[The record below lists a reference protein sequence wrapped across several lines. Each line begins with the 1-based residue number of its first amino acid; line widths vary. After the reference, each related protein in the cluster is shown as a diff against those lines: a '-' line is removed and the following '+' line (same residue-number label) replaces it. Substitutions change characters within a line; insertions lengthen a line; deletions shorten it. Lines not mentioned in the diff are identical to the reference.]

1 MHTAEKRVFIIAQYR
16 QPHEASQ
23 AFLLVLHIINEPA
36 VHSLMNWTMRLR
48 VWVIFNQ
55 LHFQQPVRDDGRS
68 ILQCCTHISP
78 FGRVYFYV
86 CVYKCKCVCL
96 YINKSVCVYTYK
108 NKEIDRFFQEYILM
122 QLRVCLFL
130 ATVVPTE
137 LAIQKLFFSWQ
148 QENWSRE
155 KHIYKAVV
163 VQTGDK
169 NIIQRW

>member
-68 ILQCCTHISP
+68 ILQCCTHIGP

-86 CVYKCKCVCL
+86 CVYKCKCV
-96 YINKSVCVYTYK
+96 YINKSVCVCVYK
-108 NKEIDRFFQEYILM
+108 NKEIDGFFQEYILT
-122 QLRVCLFL
+122 QFLVCLFL
-130 ATVVPTE
+130 ASVVTTAPS
-137 LAIQKLFFSWQ
+137 IQELFFLTRRKLKY
-148 QENWSRE
+148 RE
-155 KHIYKAVV
+155 TYS
-163 VQTGDK
+163 
-169 NIIQRW
+169 